1 MKNKI
6 HHVHGNIRIL
16 ITKLFAEMFIKIIF
30 LLFKVFY
37 PKVDKK
43 NNQILISRA
52 TYTPWK
58 DKKRFINIYKKIY
71 NLTLLDIPRLYTLFY
86 LSEQIKNF
94 EGNILDVG
102 CMKGGV
108 GLLISHINKRGKV
121 YLFDTFEGFLDKEDL
136 HKNNIFKYDNLGE
149 IRKLIKTYKLSNT
162 LVYKKKFPEDI
173 NKLKIRK
180 VKLCHIDVNTY
191 LSTKKS
197 FEYVKNKIVKGG
209 YIIFD
214 DYGIH
219 GVEKVTKLINDLY
232 IKETKNFHFI
242 FNYFGQCILIKK

>member
-108 GLLISHINKRGKV
+108 GLLISHINKRG
-121 YLFDTFEGFLDKEDL
+121 
-136 HKNNIFKYDNLGE
+136 
-149 IRKLIKTYKLSNT
+149 
-162 LVYKKKFPEDI
+162 
-173 NKLKIRK
+173 
-180 VKLCHIDVNTY
+180 
-191 LSTKKS
+191 
-197 FEYVKNKIVKGG
+197 
-209 YIIFD
+209 
-214 DYGIH
+214 
-219 GVEKVTKLINDLY
+219 
-232 IKETKNFHFI
+232 
-242 FNYFGQCILIKK
+242 